1 MINGKIRKLRKKETM
16 WRLWELPDGVP
27 KNT

>member
-1 MINGKIRKLRKKETM
+1 MIKGKIRKLRKKETM
-16 WRLWELPDGVP
+16 WSLRELPDVVP